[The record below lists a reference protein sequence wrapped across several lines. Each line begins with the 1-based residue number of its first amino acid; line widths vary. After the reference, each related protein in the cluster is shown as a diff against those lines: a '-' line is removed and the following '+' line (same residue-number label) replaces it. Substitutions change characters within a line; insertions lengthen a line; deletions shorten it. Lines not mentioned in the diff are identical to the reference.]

1 MSMAR
6 PAPARRKHAKWF
18 YIFSRVKLESSTM
31 ADLERE
37 LKELIVSALNL
48 EDITAD
54 DIASDEQLFVNGLGL
69 DSIDGLELGMA
80 LRKKYGVKPQGSKEE
95 IRAIF
100 ATVSSIARF

>member
-1 MSMAR
+1 
-6 PAPARRKHAKWF
+6 
-18 YIFSRVKLESSTM
+18 M

-37 LKELIVSALNL
+37 LKELIVNALNL
-48 EDITAD
+48 EDITPD

-80 LRKKYGVKPQGSKEE
+80 LRKKYGVKPQGSKGE

-100 ATVSSIARF
+100 ATVRSIARFIESQRAA

>member
-1 MSMAR
+1 
-6 PAPARRKHAKWF
+6 
-18 YIFSRVKLESSTM
+18 M

-37 LKELIVSALNL
+37 LKELIVSSLGL

-54 DIASDEQLFVNGLGL
+54 DIESEEPLFGKGLGL

-80 LRKKYGVKPQGSKEE
+80 IRKKYGIKPQGSKEE

-100 ATVSSIARF
+100 ATVSSIAGFIASQRPD